1 MYQEVRDDGVLMCVY
16 SDVAGEGG
24 GWDLTVEDIYDAME
38 HGLEL
43 VVSALVVTVVEATAD
58 HGIVVLVDTG
68 SISGTHSKMGH
79 GGVWSHHWSGEGEV
93 GVKGFEEDAVSL
105 DAKYVWQGND
115 ELGVEGVKIEK
126 DKTFAFAI
134 YVCSGVVTFCWVAAH
149 PLLKEGDPLRF
160 HLDRQLLC
168 H

>member
-1 MYQEVRDDGVLMCVY
+1 M
-16 SDVAGEGG
+16 
-24 GWDLTVEDIYDAME
+24 
-38 HGLEL
+38 
-43 VVSALVVTVVEATAD
+43 
-58 HGIVVLVDTG
+58 
-68 SISGTHSKMGH
+68 
-79 GGVWSHHWSGEGEV
+79 
-93 GVKGFEEDAVSL
+93 KGFEEDAVSL

-134 YVCSGVVTFCWVAAH
+134 YVCSGVVAFCWVAAH

-160 HLDRQLLC
+160 HLDCQLLC